1 MADDSVRRLTPEQV
15 ATDLF
20 TVLFDRDQRASAV
33 CAETLLTLVANDYK
47 APELGDIV
55 SPKRQRF
62 AIRSLALGENFLRQ
76 RDTGRAA
83 DSEMTPQRYGDTL
96 ASGGAIRGSANL
108 ALAQKAFEGLLDP
121 TTQRGQR
128 GTWLLFPFH
137 ESLLWYDARPTGAA
151 GPWGV
156 RKVYMRGSGITLARM
171 LADPADPSLA
181 ELGSNA
187 VEAIREALQA
197 PSPLADI
204 AEQLEDALGDEF
216 HEPPRTVDDEKD
228 AWREGA
234 SEKLRV
240 LTAAICRHA
249 EGIMRQGTASGPAKL
264 WQLRTI
270 IGLDLACHAL
280 RTAWETTDTPER
292 DRYLLLSFGD
302 APRPVNRVRQ
312 RSEDTYQLAR
322 IRISEAT
329 VRTLAR
335 KMQRLAQEGCYDW
348 RSQFEQRRVER
359 FDDVIAELRHLT
371 PDETFDEYV
380 RLARTAAEQ
389 ATYGRAGEGFRVLLE
404 SIGMLAGTGAYRYLT
419 APPDIL
425 SAFVGALSARMPMS
439 SDEFFRA
446 VFEEWRIVI
455 AQEVAVATS
464 AADQL
469 DGASLERNG
478 RRAEQ
483 LMNEAGLALSLSDRT
498 TIVGER
504 ARRYV

>member
-1 MADDSVRRLTPEQV
+1 MADENIRRLTPEQV

-20 TVLFDRDQRASAV
+20 AILVDRDQRASAV
-33 CAETLLTLVANDYK
+33 CSETLLTLLANGYETPRDG
-47 APELGDIV
+47 ELI
-55 SPKRQRF
+55 SPKRERF

-83 DSEMTPQRYGDTL
+83 EDEMTPQLYGEIL
-96 ASGGAIRGSANL
+96 ASGGSVRGSANL
-108 ALAQKAFEGLLDP
+108 GLAQKAFEGLLDP

-137 ESLLWYDARPTGAA
+137 ESLLWYDARPNGHT

-171 LADPADPSLA
+171 LADPADPGLA
-181 ELGSNA
+181 ELGSGA
-187 VEAIREALQA
+187 VQAIREALQA
-197 PSPLADI
+197 PSPLAEI
-204 AEQLEDALGDEF
+204 ADRLEGALDEQF
-216 HEPPRTVDDEKD
+216 HRPPQTENDEKD
-228 AWREGA
+228 AWNDGV
-234 SEKLRV
+234 SQKLDD
-240 LTAAICRHA
+240 LTVATCRHA

-264 WQLRTI
+264 WQLRTM

-280 RTAWETTDTPER
+280 RVAWDTTQTPER

-302 APRPVNRVRQ
+302 APRPANRVRQ
-312 RSEDTYQLAR
+312 RSEGAYQLAR

-335 KMQRLAQEGCYDW
+335 RMQRLAQDGCSDW
-348 RSQFEQRRVER
+348 RSQFEQRSADRLREV
-359 FDDVIAELRHLT
+359 VAELRQL
-371 PDETFDEYV
+371 PANAPFDEYV
-380 RLARTAAEQ
+380 RVARSAAEQ

-404 SIGMLAGTGAYRYLT
+404 SIGMLAGTGSYRYLT
-419 APPDIL
+419 ATPDIL
-425 SAFVGALSARMPMS
+425 SAFVGSLSARMPMS

-446 VFEEWRIVI
+446 VFDEWRIVI
-455 AQEVAVATS
+455 AQEAAAGTS
-464 AADQL
+464 VADQL

-483 LMNEAGLALSLSDRT
+483 LMSEAGLALSLSDRT

-504 ARRYV
+504 ARRNK

>member
-20 TVLFDRDQRASAV
+20 TILIDRDQRASAV
-33 CAETLLTLVANDYK
+33 CAETLLTLVANEYK
-47 APELGDIV
+47 APAGSQIV

-83 DSEMTPQRYGDTL
+83 DDEMTPQRYGETL

-108 ALAQKAFEGLLDP
+108 ALAQQAFEGLIDP

-181 ELGSNA
+181 GPGSNA

-204 AEQLEDALGDEF
+204 ADRLEAALGDEF
-216 HEPPRTVDDEKD
+216 HQPPRTEDDEKD

-234 SEKLRV
+234 GEKLHD
-240 LTAAICRHA
+240 LTAAMCRHA

-270 IGLDLACHAL
+270 IGLDLACHGL
-280 RTAWETTDTPER
+280 RIAWEATNTAER
-292 DRYLLLSFGD
+292 DRYLLLSLGD

-329 VRTLAR
+329 IQTLAR
-335 KMQRLAQEGCYDW
+335 KMQRLAQEGCQDW
-348 RSQFEQRRVER
+348 QSQFDRRTARRLGE
-359 FDDVIAELRHLT
+359 VISELRHLSAT
-371 PDETFDEYV
+371 VPFDEYI

-455 AQEVAVATS
+455 AQEAAAVTS
-464 AADQL
+464 ASDQL

-483 LMNEAGLALSLSDRT
+483 LMDEAGLALSLSDRT

-504 ARRYV
+504 ARRYT